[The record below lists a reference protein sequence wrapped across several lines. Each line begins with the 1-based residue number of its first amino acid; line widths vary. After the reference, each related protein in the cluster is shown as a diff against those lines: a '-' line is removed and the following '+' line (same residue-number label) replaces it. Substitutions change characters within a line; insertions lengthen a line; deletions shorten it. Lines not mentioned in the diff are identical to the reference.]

1 MRMSTGGKRAR
12 RTPGETAA
20 DGGNGGHAIAGTIED
35 AMGVEDPPP
44 LQPQEPTEHIPGGCE
59 DVMGH
64 DEAPAGGYP
73 SDNEDKDAPGEILY
87 DRGDGEP
94 GAAADDDEEDAG
106 DDLLADPGLEAAIA
120 AAISKIRA
128 DKSHKTP
135 PTAAQRKVETSAAN
149 AAKKQWAEDE
159 WKLMKHDGH
168 DAPDSPPAPP
178 TGLPTTTP
186 TLEPPP
192 TPRRTKPDPPEL
204 GSRLT
209 LQKTLRRRTSDR
221 WARAARPWRC

>member
-1 MRMSTGGKRAR
+1 MSTGGKRAR

-128 DKSHKTP
+128 DKSHGG
-135 PTAAQRKVETSAAN
+135 RSA
-149 AAKKQWAEDE
+149 
-159 WKLMKHDGH
+159 
-168 DAPDSPPAPP
+168 
-178 TGLPTTTP
+178 
-186 TLEPPP
+186 
-192 TPRRTKPDPPEL
+192 PRRFQSV
-204 GSRLT
+204 SRLPVVQMEVDPGRKAKAKT
-209 LQKTLRRRTSDR
+209 TVVWNNLVRRLQR
-221 WARAARPWRC
+221 WPMLGLLLE